1 MTKEQME
8 FSIMDRTIQ
17 SIQTEFQVISSR
29 KLSNFSFRLI
39 MVVPA
44 GTHLR
49 VPPPFRGVIQCLF
62 CLSCLGWKGPKT
74 SILPRLEPFLDKI
87 GPFASA
93 GTQNLGWDFLKITPL
108 TAFSVL

>member
-29 KLSNFSFRLI
+29 KLSNFSFRLK

-49 VPPPFRGVIQCLF
+49 VPPPLSTLVKNLEKSSKPNKMPKKCQKFEQLATLRGRF
-62 CLSCLGWKGPKT
+62 GHFKS
-74 SILPRLEPFLDKI
+74 FNY
-87 GPFASA
+87 SA
-93 GTQNLGWDFLKITPL
+93 FWLAGHR
-108 TAFSVL
+108 

>member
-29 KLSNFSFRLI
+29 KLSNFSFRLK

-49 VPPPFRGVIQCLF
+49 VPPP
-62 CLSCLGWKGPKT
+62 LSTLVKNLEKFSKPNKIPKKCQKFGLRSNWPPSADALATLRALITVHFGW
-74 SILPRLEPFLDKI
+74 RAI
-87 GPFASA
+87 GKH
-93 GTQNLGWDFLKITPL
+93 QQ
-108 TAFSVL
+108 SV

>member
-29 KLSNFSFRLI
+29 KISNFSFRLK

-49 VPPPFRGVIQCLF
+49 VRVPPP
-62 CLSCLGWKGPKT
+62 LSTLAIWRTIFAVFERFLTIFGDFERFFPENIKFFPKK
-74 SILPRLEPFLDKI
+74 SIFYPKNPE
-87 GPFASA
+87 SA
-93 GTQNLGWDFLKITPL
+93 I
-108 TAFSVL
+108 